1 MVCEN
6 FKATIDVVL
15 TANSVTCAG
24 IGTDKPFTEITVRS
38 CSLSRCLQI
47 LTLRPQWDDFARVIA
62 VNQTGTFF
70 AAQLAVKQM
79 LSQRQKGDARRG
91 SVVMVASRSASG
103 DCPGHMLTAY
113 GGSKGF
119 VKSFAMQLAHE
130 VAPTGIRVNSIS
142 PG

>member
-1 MVCEN
+1 M
-6 FKATIDVVL
+6 
-15 TANSVTCAG
+15 
-24 IGTDKPFTEITVRS
+24 
-38 CSLSRCLQI
+38 
-47 LTLRPQWDDFARVIA
+47 LTLYPQWKEFERVIA

-70 AAQLAVKQM
+70 AVQLAVQQM
-79 LSQRQKGDARRG
+79 LSQRQQGDARVG
-91 SVVMVASRSASG
+91 SVVTVASRAASG

-130 VAPTGIRVNSIS
+130 IAATGIRVNSIS